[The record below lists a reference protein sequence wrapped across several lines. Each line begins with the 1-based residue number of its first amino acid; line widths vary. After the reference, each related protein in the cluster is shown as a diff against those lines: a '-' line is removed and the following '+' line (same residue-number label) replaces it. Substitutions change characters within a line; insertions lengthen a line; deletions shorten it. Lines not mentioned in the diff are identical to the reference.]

1 MNTTNLK
8 VSIFTPT
15 HNPKFILD
23 TYNSIKRQTY
33 NQWVIFLNNNIN
45 VSDLPACIIHDSR
58 TKIITGGVG
67 IQNIGAL
74 KKIACSFCDG
84 DILVELDH
92 DDILLPNAL
101 AMVHEAFLDE
111 SVVFAYSDCAEFNDS
126 DWSSRQ
132 YDSNYG
138 WEHYTIEYEG
148 HTLTPAITPD
158 PIPYHASIIYHS
170 PNHFRAFRKSAYDR
184 VGGYD
189 ASLSICDDQDLM
201 CRLYMEGKFYH
212 IKECLYLYRV
222 HGNNT
227 WLERNAAIQEE
238 TLRLQKKWIRPM
250 VESWANSNNLVK
262 LDLGGRFNSP
272 DGYVSVD
279 FKGGDVR
286 CDLNKQWPFEDSS
299 VGVIRAFDIIEH
311 LKDPIHTMS
320 EIHRVLIPGGY
331 VFIEVPSTDGRGAW
345 QDPMHIS
352 WWNENSFWY
361 YTDRN
366 LAQYIDNDT
375 IKFKSIVL
383 ETHFPSDWHRQHNIS
398 YVRSDMVCV
407 KDGVK
412 LMGANLI

>member
-1 MNTTNLK
+1 MIK
-8 VSIFTPT
+8 VSVFTPT
-15 HNPKFILD
+15 HNPQFIEE
-23 TYNSIKRQTY
+23 TYASIKDQPY
-33 NQWVIFLNNNIN
+33 DEWVISLNNGAKQ
-45 VSDLPACIIHDSR
+45 SDIPVEIQNDHRTRIIVDAGAS
-58 TKIITGGVG
+58 
-67 IQNIGAL
+67 QNIGAI
-74 KKIACSFCDG
+74 KHFACSYCDG

-92 DDILLPNAL
+92 DDLLVNDAI
-101 AMVHEAFLDE
+101 VRIREAFQDPE
-111 SVVFAYSDCAEFNDS
+111 VVFVYSNSAEFNHPDYS
-126 DWSSRQ
+126 IRM
-132 YDSNYG
+132 YAEGNG
-138 WEHYTIEYEG
+138 WEYRDFYHDGFLYKEAV
-148 HTLTPAITPD
+148 TPPST
-158 PIPYHASIIYHS
+158 PYHASLILWQ
-170 PNHFRAFRKSAYDR
+170 PNHVRAFRKTAYETC
-184 VGGYD
+184 GGYNPN
-189 ASLSICDDQDLM
+189 LSICDDQDLM
-201 CRLYMEGKFYH
+201 CRLYFDGKFRH
-212 IKECLYLYRV
+212 INECCYLYRV
-222 HGNNT
+222 HEQNT
-227 WLERNAAIQEE
+227 WLQRNADIQTEMFNI
-238 TLRLQKKWIRPM
+238 QKHYIRPM
-250 VESWANSNNLVK
+250 AEVWTDREGLLK

-272 DGYVSVD
+272 EGYVSVD
-279 FKGGDVR
+279 FKGGNVR

-412 LMGANLI
+412 LMGATLI